1 MFGNKKRFEE
11 MNKEIA
17 SLKDRV
23 EVLEFEKKNPSGL
36 EITTSGTY
44 ELMGVGD
51 TILKY
56 IKNGKVKE
64 FTLEKALMFI
74 NSAWRLD
81 GNTIINDI
89 TEREGLAFGMMP
101 KYKTIT
107 KKYKFDIQNERL
119 VELCVT
125 PKTEEPNFEKIAEDT
140 VKTDIIECLTTDK
153 KSKKNNKG
161 RTKIKRPSGFNVRS
175 YLLENVEDI
184 KKLKAK
190 GWSNGQIA
198 EKYKVGKTSVWEML
212 NGGKNTVKPKIKKTK
227 TQTLKDNIEDIM
239 NMLNSG
245 NTYKE
250 VAEKYNTQAPLV
262 CKIIKEAKKENNSKN
277 IIAELEKDSI
287 DYKKERKFG
296 RQYV

>member
-36 EITTSGTY
+36 ELYVNTFCNIF
-44 ELMGVGD
+44 GD
-51 TILKY
+51 DYATLRYVKD
-56 IKNGKVKE
+56 GKVKE
-64 FTLEKALMFI
+64 FTLEKEHTIL
-74 NSAWRLD
+74 SSWKLD
-81 GNTIINDI
+81 NDTIINTKPSSGIGYDI
-89 TEREGLAFGMMP
+89 YAYE
-101 KYKTIT
+101 IT
-107 KKYKFDIQNERL
+107 TKEYKFDTENERL
-119 VELCVT
+119 VELYA
-125 PKTEEPNFEKIAEDT
+125 PSKIEEPDFEKIAEDT

-153 KSKKNNKG
+153 KSKKKNKG
-161 RTKIKRPSGFNVRS
+161 RTKIEKPSGFSVRS

-190 GWSNGQIA
+190 GWSCERIA
-198 EKYKVGKTSVWEML
+198 KKYKVGKTSVWEVL
-212 NGGKNTVKPKIKKTK
+212 NDGKNTVKPKTTKTK

-239 NMLNSG
+239 SMLNNG
-245 NTYKE
+245 NTYRD
-250 VAEKYNTQAPLV
+250 VAKKYNTQAPLV
-262 CKIIKEAKKENNSKN
+262 CKVIKEAKKENNSKN
-277 IIAELEKDSI
+277 IIAELEKDSV